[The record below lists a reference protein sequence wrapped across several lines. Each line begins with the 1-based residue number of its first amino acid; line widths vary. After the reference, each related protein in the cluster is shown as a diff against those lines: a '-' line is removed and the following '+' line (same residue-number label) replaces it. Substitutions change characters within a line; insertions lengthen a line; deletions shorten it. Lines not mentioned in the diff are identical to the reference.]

1 MYILSHTYIAYIH
14 ILKNTYVSICVYI
27 CMYVAFILIVNVN
40 WEKILTSAVYIINI
54 FSIIMLKGF

>member
-1 MYILSHTYIAYIH
+1 
-14 ILKNTYVSICVYI
+14 
-27 CMYVAFILIVNVN
+27 MYVAFILIVNVN